1 MSREGTCD
9 ETVDDHQDHR
19 HDHRRYSTDQNEPL
33 YQYQPVRQFSRY
45 DRLLQQ
51 GNRNR
56 NGQYQFDGE
65 GDGYIHQ
72 ERVSRAGTPYLPST
86 LIDTQAVSY
95 ERRDT
100 DRYVNG
106 PYHQSPWW
114 SENRYYADRNQAGIE
129 NEIATSRIPN
139 DVYPCSTTDAT
150 AHRRRWGIEQQQQQ
164 QQQQQILQDP
174 GEYYGRRHRNFEPSR
189 FTTPASITEENIG
202 HDSHIM
208 DNHELRLSVVHL
220 PDSVSLDPRNCYNAC
235 ESYHEDRTYH
245 HHVPSTFNGT
255 SFDDPSSSS
264 PESTRVSYPS
274 NSCHNN
280 SSHCSPRVTNISSS
294 TNTSS
299 SSTSSTARTTATT
312 TTSSSSTTTTI
323 TTPHGYMEILPG
335 QYVRLRGADETW
347 HAIRHDAYLP
357 CICSGCGNTIF
368 GMDDADYVVCPICR
382 EVSPVRYDDVDDDND
397 TTRTVTTSVSS
408 HIAHTTVPTTTT
420 TTVAVGGGVGLGFTL
435 ESLGQWQADIME
447 QNRQKR

>member
-9 ETVDDHQDHR
+9 ESVDDHPDHR

-33 YQYQPVRQFSRY
+33 YQYQPVRPFTRY

-51 GNRNR
+51 ENRNR
-56 NGQYQFDGE
+56 NGQYQFDSE
-65 GDGYIHQ
+65 GDRYIHQ
-72 ERVSRAGTPYLPST
+72 ERVSRADTPYLRST
-86 LIDTQAVSY
+86 LIETQGVSY

-139 DVYPCSTTDAT
+139 DLYPCSTTDAT
-150 AHRRRWGIEQQQQQ
+150 AHRRRWGIEEQQQQ
-164 QQQQQILQDP
+164 QQQQQILQGPD
-174 GEYYGRRHRNFEPSR
+174 EYNGRRQRNFEPSR
-189 FTTPASITEENIG
+189 FTTPASNTEENIG
-202 HDSHIM
+202 HDSHIK
-208 DNHELRLSVVHL
+208 DNHKLRLSVVHL
-220 PDSVSLDPRNCYNAC
+220 PGSVSLDPRNCYNSWG
-235 ESYHEDRTYH
+235 SYQEDRTYH

-255 SFDDPSSSS
+255 SFDDPCSSS

-274 NSCHNN
+274 TSCRNN
-280 SSHCSPRVTNISSS
+280 SSHCSPRVTKISSS
-294 TNTSS
+294 NTSSTSS
-299 SSTSSTARTTATT
+299 SSSSSTARTTATT
-312 TTSSSSTTTTI
+312 TSSTTTN
-323 TTPHGYMEILPG
+323 TTPHGYMEIVPG
-335 QYVRLRGADETW
+335 QYVRLRGAEETW
-347 HAIRHDAYLP
+347 HAIRQDAYVP

-368 GMDDADYVVCPICR
+368 CMDDADYVLCPICR
-382 EVSPVRYDDVDDDND
+382 EVSPVRYDDVVDDDVID

-408 HIAHTTVPTTTT
+408 HIHTTVPTTTT
-420 TTVAVGGGVGLGFTL
+420 TTIAVGGGVGLGFTL
-435 ESLGQWQADIME
+435 ESLGQWQADIVK